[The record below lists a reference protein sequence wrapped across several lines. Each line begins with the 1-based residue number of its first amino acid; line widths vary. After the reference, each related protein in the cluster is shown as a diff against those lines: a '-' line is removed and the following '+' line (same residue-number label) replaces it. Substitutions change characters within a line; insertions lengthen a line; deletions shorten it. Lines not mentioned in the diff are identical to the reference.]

1 MINLA
6 WHVPVVFL
14 EILLRSQIHYIV
26 SEKKAKWIE
35 SGFALWLSGAITE
48 QQNGGSFQGDEL
60 SWLKTST
67 PVNMNAEKVTKIRA
81 ELYWTQVS
89 CTCKANHGITIT
101 STKEL

>member
-26 SEKKAKWIE
+26 SEKKAKGIE
-35 SGFALWLSGAITE
+35 SGFALWLIDAITE

-60 SWLKTST
+60 S
-67 PVNMNAEKVTKIRA
+67 
-81 ELYWTQVS
+81 
-89 CTCKANHGITIT
+89 
-101 STKEL
+101 